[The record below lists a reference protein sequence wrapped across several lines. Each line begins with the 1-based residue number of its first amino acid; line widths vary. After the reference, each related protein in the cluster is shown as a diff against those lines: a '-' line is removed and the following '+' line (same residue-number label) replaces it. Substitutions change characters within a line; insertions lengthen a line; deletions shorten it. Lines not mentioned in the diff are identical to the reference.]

1 MYFVGTD
8 LHKQTI
14 TMQVVDQERKT
25 IASKRLHCSDA
36 QGITTWLVGFRPFQ
50 LVVEATASY
59 EWFVQL
65 IEPVAERV
73 VLAHPAKLRVIA
85 ESTRK
90 SDKLD
95 AKVLAEFLALDMI
108 PEAHRPSPRQREHRV
123 LVRQRYYLRKR
134 LTSVKNRIRRIL
146 SNYNADFAELF
157 GVEGRRAGRHLPA
170 ELSAADRFVL
180 LQLWKEY
187 DFHREQTDEVEKDIR
202 RFAKAAPT
210 AEAQARQLLH
220 GIPGVGEVTVEA
232 FLAEVGDVRR
242 FGSQKKVAAY
252 VGLSPGQRESAG
264 KVKEL
269 NITHRGSRLLRWAL
283 NQASWQLV
291 RCDLRWRRIFEALAK
306 RRGKKKA
313 VTAISRRLLCVMV
326 ALVQQGQAY
335 RLNAA

>member
-14 TMQVVDQERKT
+14 TMHIVDQARQK
-25 IASKRLHCSDA
+25 IASKRLHCSDS
-36 QGITTWLVGFRPFQ
+36 QGITTWLAGFRPFQ

-65 IEPVAERV
+65 IEPLAERV

-95 AKVLAEFLALDMI
+95 ARVLADFLALDMI
-108 PEAHRPSPRQREHRV
+108 PEAHRPSPRQRQHRI
-123 LVRQRYYLRKR
+123 LVRHRYYLRKR
-134 LTSVKNRIRRIL
+134 LTSVQNRIRRIL
-146 SNYNADFAELF
+146 SNYNADFPDLF
-157 GVEGRRAGRHLPA
+157 SAATRQAGRHIPA
-170 ELSAADRFVL
+170 GVSMADRFVL
-180 LQLWKEY
+180 SQLWKEY
-187 DFHREQTDEVEKDIR
+187 DFCGEQLEASEKEIR
-202 RFAKAAPT
+202 QFAATAPIP
-210 AEAQARQLLH
+210 EAQARQLLH
-220 GIPGVGEVTVEA
+220 SIPGVGEVTTEA
-232 FLAEVGDVRR
+232 FLSEVGDVRR

-252 VGLSPGQRESAG
+252 AGLSPGQRESAG

-269 NITHRGSRLLRWAL
+269 NITHCGSRLLRCAL

-291 RCDLRWRRIFEALAK
+291 RRDLRWRTIFEGLAR

-313 VTAISRRLLCVMV
+313 ITAISRRLLCVMV
-326 ALVQQGQAY
+326 ALVQRGQAY
-335 RLNAA
+335 RLSVA

>member
-14 TMQVVDQERKT
+14 TMHIVNQARQS
-25 IASKRLHCSDA
+25 IASKRLDCSDT
-36 QGITTWLVGFRPFQ
+36 QGIATWLAGFRPFQ

-65 IEPVAERV
+65 VEPLADRV
-73 VLAHPAKLRVIA
+73 VLAHPGKLRVIA

-95 AKVLAEFLALDMI
+95 ARVLADFLALDMI
-108 PEAHRPSPRQREHRV
+108 PEAHRPSPRQRQHRV
-123 LVRQRYYLRKR
+123 LVRHRYYLRQR
-134 LTSVKNRIRRIL
+134 ATSVKNRIRRIL
-146 SNYNADFAELF
+146 SNYNADLPDLF
-157 GVEGRRAGRHLPA
+157 SIGTRQAGRHVPA
-170 ELSAADRFVL
+170 GVSVADRLVL
-180 LQLWKEY
+180 NQLWMEY
-187 DFHREQTDEVEKDIR
+187 DFYREQTAAIEKEIR
-202 RFAKAAPT
+202 QFAASAPIP
-210 AEAQARQLLH
+210 EAQARQLLH
-220 GIPGVGEVTVEA
+220 TIPGVGEVTTEA
-232 FLAEVGDVRR
+232 FISEVGDVRR

-252 VGLSPGQRESAG
+252 AGLSPGQRESAG

-291 RCDLRWRRIFEALAK
+291 RRDLHWRTIFEGLAR

-313 VTAISRRLLCVMV
+313 ITAISRRLLCVMV
-326 ALVQQGQAY
+326 AMVQRGQAY
-335 RLNAA
+335 RLNVA

>member
-14 TMQVVDQERKT
+14 TMHVVNQVRQS
-25 IASKRLHCSDA
+25 IASQRLHCCDP
-36 QGITTWLVGFRPFQ
+36 QGISTWLAGFRPFQ

-65 IEPVAERV
+65 IEPLAERV
-73 VLAHPAKLRVIA
+73 VLAHPGKLRVIA

-108 PEAHRPSPRQREHRV
+108 PQAHRPSPRQRQHRV

-134 LTSVKNRIRRIL
+134 VTSVKNRIRRIL
-146 SNYNADFAELF
+146 SNYNADFPDLF
-157 GVEGRRAGRHLPA
+157 SLGTRRGGRHVPA
-170 ELSAADRFVL
+170 DVSAADRFVL
-180 LQLWKEY
+180 KQLWKEY
-187 DFHREQTDEVEKDIR
+187 DFHLEQSEAIEREIR
-202 RFAKAAPT
+202 QFAASAPIP
-210 AEAQARQLLH
+210 EAQARQLLH
-220 GIPGVGEVTVEA
+220 TIPGVGEVTVEA
-232 FLAEVGDVRR
+232 FLSEVGDVRR

-252 VGLSPGQRESAG
+252 AGLSPGQRESAG
-264 KVKEL
+264 KVQEL

-291 RCDLRWRRIFEALAK
+291 RRDLRWRTIFEGLAK

-313 VTAISRRLLCVMV
+313 ITAISRRLLCVMV
-326 ALVQQGQAY
+326 SLVQRGQEY
-335 RLNAA
+335 RLTAA